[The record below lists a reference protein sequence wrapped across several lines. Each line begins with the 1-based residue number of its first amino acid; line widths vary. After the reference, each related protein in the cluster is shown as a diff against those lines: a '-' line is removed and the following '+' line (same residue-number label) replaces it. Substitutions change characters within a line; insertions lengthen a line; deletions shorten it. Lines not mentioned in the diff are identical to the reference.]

1 MKRVLRLV
9 VAASTLL
16 SLLPLRGYGQQ
27 EDSLWWNRNQGYIVP
42 ISEVRVEGR
51 RPMKEIGVQRTHL
64 EEPVLHDNIASSM
77 ADVLTYGSSIF
88 VKQHGRAT
96 LSTVSFRGTSASH
109 TQVSWNGLKL
119 QSPMLGT
126 TDFSLIPSYLV
137 DEATLLHGTSSVSV
151 TGGGLGGAILLESK
165 PSAEQGFQLQYI
177 QGIGSYSTYDEFLRL
192 SYGSERWQ
200 VQTRLIHTMSENDFH
215 YTNYKKREHIYDE
228 QNQIIGS
235 YYPTEV
241 NHNCDFRDLH
251 LMQEVRHRLQN
262 GDQLS
267 LEAWYLDSHRG
278 VPRLMVDYNDERQ
291 FENRQRERSLR
302 SVLSW
307 QRLQNRYKADA
318 RLGYIYSWQAYDFRK
333 DRGNGIYS
341 ELIRSRNNI
350 HTLYGAASGEYYADK
365 WLFTANL
372 TLHHHLVESRDE
384 RSLQGEIYDQGRTE
398 LSLSASARWRA
409 TERLGLSLTLR
420 EELYDKELSPL
431 IPALSADYLLSRR
444 GQLTL
449 KASLSRNFRY
459 PTLNDLYY
467 QPGGNRELRPE
478 RGLSYD
484 VGLSFTLQQAQSYA
498 LSGSLCWFDSYID
511 DWILWRATAQG
522 YWTPENLKRVHAYGV
537 ELHLKGRV
545 DLARDWQLQFAGN
558 FSWTPS
564 INQSEPMGAND
575 QSVGKQLVYVPEYS
589 ASGGVNLAWRSWR
602 LGAKGSY
609 YSERYTTTSNSH
621 SLLGVVQGYFLCD
634 LSLEKLFDFSW
645 SELSLKLS
653 VRNIADREY
662 ESVLARPMPGRNFE
676 FFVGIR
682 PKWGKK
688 SHAK

>member
-1 MKRVLRLV
+1 M
-9 VAASTLL
+9 LL
-16 SLLPLRGYGQQ
+16 SILPTRAYAQQ
-27 EDSLWWNRNQGYIVP
+27 EDSLWWNRNRGYIVP
-42 ISEVRVEGR
+42 IEEVMVQGR
-51 RPMKEIGVQRTHL
+51 RPMKEIGVQRTHI

-151 TGGGLGGAILLESK
+151 TGGGLGGAILLK
-165 PSAEQGFQLQYI
+165 SAPTTERGFQLQYI

-192 SYGSERWQ
+192 SYASERWQ
-200 VQTRLIHTMSENDFH
+200 VQTRLIHTMSENNFH
-215 YTNYKKREHIYDE
+215 YTNYKKREHIYDSE
-228 QNQIIGS
+228 GQIIGS
-235 YYPTEV
+235 YYPTEL

-251 LMQEVRHRLQN
+251 LMQEVSHRLRN
-262 GDQLS
+262 GDRLA
-267 LEAWYLDSHRG
+267 LEAWYLDSNRG
-278 VPRLMVDYNDERQ
+278 VPRLMVDYNSERQ

-307 QRLQNRYKADA
+307 QRLESRYKAEA
-318 RLGYIYSWQAYDFRK
+318 RVGYLYSWQAYDFKK
-333 DRGNGIYS
+333 DRGNGIYT
-341 ELIRSRNNI
+341 ELIRSRNHI

-365 WLFTANL
+365 WLFAANL
-372 TLHHHLVESRDE
+372 TLHHHQVESRDE
-384 RSLQGEIYDQGRTE
+384 RSAQGQIYDRGRSE
-398 LSLSASARWRA
+398 LSLSASARWTP
-409 TERLGLSLTLR
+409 TERLGLSFILR
-420 EELYDKELSPL
+420 EELYDRELSPL
-431 IPALSADYLLSRR
+431 IPALSADYLLSHKGRLMVK
-444 GQLTL
+444 G
-449 KASLSRNFRY
+449 SLSRNFRY

-467 QPGGNRELRPE
+467 QPGGNTELRPE
-478 RGLSYD
+478 QGLSYD
-484 VGLSFTLQQAQSYA
+484 VGLSFALQRSGSYA
-498 LSGSLCWFDSYID
+498 LSGSATWFDSYID

-537 ELHLKGRV
+537 ELHLDGRV

-558 FSWTPS
+558 FSWAPS
-564 INQSEPMGAND
+564 INQSEALGAND

-589 ASGGVNLAWRSWR
+589 ASASANLAWRSWR
-602 LGAKGSY
+602 LGWKGSY
-609 YSERYTTTSNSH
+609 YSERYTTTSNTYSM
-621 SLLGVVQGYFLCD
+621 LGVVKAYFLCD
-634 LSLEKLFDFSW
+634 LSLEKQFGFSW

-653 VRNIADREY
+653 VRNLADRAY

-676 FFVGIR
+676 FFLGIR

-688 SHAK
+688 SQQP